1 MRATRRA
8 VAIIFGLVFAV
19 VSVPWAAG
27 TEDHY
32 VRGTLL
38 RVTESE
44 AVAGGGEH
52 EKHSAYTPRVSA
64 NGEKVVFYSDG
75 AFSGAGYEEDNDYHI
90 WM

>member
-1 MRATRRA
+1 MMAPTRPLG
-8 VAIIFGLVFAV
+8 AILACFFCTTGA
-19 VSVPWAAG
+19 SAQ
-27 TEDHY
+27 DSQQHY

-75 AFSGAGYEEDNDYHI
+75 AFSGAGYEADNDYHI